1 MRQQK
6 PPKDCPRMVHRP
18 PSVSLGTSARRTTS
32 ASRTMLSAL
41 QRSHSR
47 CRSRRA
53 SLPESNFRCT
63 SIRGQEH
70 ATMPTA
76 CVCRHVM
83 NVLGALRQCSG
94 SMSPT
99 QAGCSGDR
107 PEVRQV
113 LCLLLGG
120 APPHERGR
128 GDGRRQPGA
137 PLVHQ
142 QHAEVVDRRLD
153 PGGRL
158 RRARA
163 LVPWAACASVAL
175 RTRTDLRTT
184 STEQQRA
191 GWSFTLCEAAPYHQ

>member
-1 MRQQK
+1 
-6 PPKDCPRMVHRP
+6 MVHRP

-32 ASRTMLSAL
+32 ASRTILSAL

-70 ATMPTA
+70 AAMPTA
-76 CVCRHVM
+76 CGCVHVM
-83 NVLGALRQCSG
+83 NVHFANAPEACH
-94 SMSPT
+94 PT

-163 LVPWAACASVAL
+163 LVPWAACASVAWFAHQDTSL
-175 RTRTDLRTT
+175 HHIHRATT
-184 STEQQRA
+184 CRLVLYA
-191 GWSFTLCEAAPYHQ
+191 L